1 MTSEADT
8 HLVVVLGHAASG
20 KSAWAEAEVLR
31 RAGRATYV
39 ATAQAFGDEMRAKID
54 AHAARRGP
62 AWTTVEAPLDPA
74 AAVAAAPGAVLLDCL
89 TLWLTNLV
97 LAERDW
103 DASLDTL
110 LAACAAA
117 RGPVWV
123 VSNDVGGG
131 VTPDTAL
138 GRRFQRVQ
146 GAANQRLAA
155 AADRVVW
162 VTAGLPSVLK

>member
-1 MTSEADT
+1 MTSEVDT
-8 HLVVVLGHAASG
+8 RLVLVLGHAASG
-20 KSAWAEAEVLR
+20 KSAWAEADVLA
-31 RAGRATYV
+31 RADRATYV
-39 ATAQAFGDEMRAKID
+39 ATAQAFDAEIRAKID

-62 AWTTVEAPLDPA
+62 AWITVEAPLDPA
-74 AAVAAAPGAVLLDCL
+74 AAVAAAPGAVLLDCA

-97 LAERDW
+97 LAERPW
-103 DASLDTL
+103 EAPMDALLD
-110 LAACAAA
+110 ACAAA
-117 RGPVWV
+117 PGPVWI

-146 GAANQRLAA
+146 GTANQRLAA